1 VTTDLSEEAIEAL
14 AIPPRAIRAAVL
26 AALVAQ
32 RRNGPPLVPK
42 FGIHDATGGRFH
54 AMPAVHADVAVV
66 KWIAVGPEPR
76 PGAPLVEA
84 TMIVS
89 DRRTG
94 ETVARLGGRW
104 ITGVRTAAVSALAAA
119 FCAPPDL
126 DDIAILGTGLQAR
139 HHIAALGDLFPLRR
153 VRVMGRTPEAART
166 FATAHGEGPEILA
179 ACRDEAVRSARLLV
193 VATPIRTDPPLAI
206 APAERP
212 PRSLLVSLDH
222 GACLARDDGA
232 GFDAILTDERHHHD
246 GTIANGL
253 MPAVARL
260 DGDLADLA
268 LDPALRA
275 RAGAGRA
282 LFVPP
287 GIALADAAVAR
298 LVLGRAGVMSTL
310 AGEDT

>member
-1 VTTDLSEEAIEAL
+1 VTADLSEEAIEAL
-14 AIPPRAIRAAVL
+14 AIPPRAIREAVL

-32 RRNGPPLVPK
+32 RRDGPPLTPK
-42 FGIHDATGGRFH
+42 FGIHDAWGGRFH
-54 AMPAVHADVAVV
+54 AMPAVHADIAAV
-66 KWIAVGPEPR
+66 KWIAVGPDPK

-126 DDIAILGTGLQAR
+126 DEIAILGTGLQAR
-139 HHIAALGDLFPLRR
+139 HHIAALADLFPLRR
-153 VRVMGRTPEAART
+153 VRVTGRTPEAARA
-166 FATAHGEGPEILA
+166 FAAAHGDGPEILA

-206 APAERP
+206 DPAELP
-212 PRSLLVSLDH
+212 ARSLVVSLDH
-222 GACLARDDGA
+222 GEGLVRRNGA
-232 GFDAILTDERHHHD
+232 GFDLILTDEQGHHE

-253 MPAVARL
+253 MPATARL
-260 DGDLADLA
+260 DGDIAALAGDT
-268 LDPALRA
+268 ALRV
-275 RAGAGRA
+275 RAAAGRT

-298 LVLGRAGVMSTL
+298 LVLARAGVL
-310 AGEDT
+310 PRLPRERA

>member
-1 VTTDLSEEAIEAL
+1 MTADLSEDAIEAL
-14 AIPPRAIRAAVL
+14 AIPPRAIREAVL

-32 RRNGPPLVPK
+32 RRDGPPLVPK

-54 AMPAVHADVAVV
+54 AMPAVHADIAAV
-66 KWIAVGPEPR
+66 KWIAVGPEPK

-84 TMIVS
+84 SMIVS

-94 ETVARLGGRW
+94 ETVARLGARW

-126 DDIAILGTGLQAR
+126 DEIAILGTGLQAR

-153 VRVMGRTPEAART
+153 VRVTGRTPDAARA
-166 FATAHGEGPEILA
+166 FAAVQTGGPHILPTT
-179 ACRDEAVRSARLLV
+179 RDEAVRTARLLV
-193 VATPIRTDPPLAI
+193 VATPLRTDPPLAI
-206 APAERP
+206 DPDERP

-222 GACLARDDGA
+222 GACLVRNDGA
-232 GFDAILTDERHHHD
+232 GFDAILTDECHHHD

-268 LDPALRA
+268 LDPDLRA
-275 RAGAGRA
+275 RAAAGRA

-287 GIALADAAVAR
+287 GIAQADAAVAR
-298 LVLGRAGVMSTL
+298 LVLARVGILPPLPDAQ
-310 AGEDT
+310 A